1 MSEMRLDRQLQNC
14 TVRITRANSRGT
26 GFFVAPRLIL
36 TCAHVI
42 TNSGEIQVFWP
53 QESRELKVEIKSSK
67 PEPHLDFA
75 LLQLKDNEL
84 LNKDSVELDISEP
97 NLGVELY
104 CFGYPQTYLEG
115 DSATFLYEGI
125 SKNKGV
131 ERYKLK
137 QGEAESG
144 LSGGPLL
151 NPETGKVCGVIS
163 LSRGL
168 GTDLGGRGIPIAV
181 VQQYFPDLLALN
193 QQFHSSKTYMTN
205 PFIYSGTVPPE
216 NFWGRKTALD
226 HIKNRIGAVQA
237 QSVNIVGYRRQGK
250 SSLLRYIKE
259 RPGEFFKREQK
270 PAIVYLDLQDG
281 RFHQPEGVTEGIR
294 RSIKK
299 VLGEELWRR
308 EENGDP
314 FAVEDGLESL
324 REKGYRLILLLDEF
338 EQVGVKLEEF
348 EDWGDDFRAKASAG
362 LLALVVATKRPI
374 YEVYNSLDLTSPF
387 GNIFS
392 MTVLGA
398 LERSAWEQGVLAG
411 FGHRL
416 EARKLDW
423 IEEVAGGLPFYTQMA
438 ASILWQ
444 HQDLDSCQ
452 QAMTEAVRPH
462 FEYLWQNLKDGERL
476 VLQELVG
483 RSVGV
488 PGRDKVLQQLERYGL
503 LKQSGQKVF
512 SSLLAEFVQDCR

>member
-14 TVRITRANSRGT
+14 TVRITTANSRGT

-205 PFIYSGTVPPE
+205 PFIYSGAVPLE
-216 NFWGRKTALD
+216 NFWRRKTALD

-270 PAIVYLDLQDG
+270 PAIVYLDLQDR

-348 EDWGDDFRAKASAG
+348 EDWGDDCRAKASAG

-374 YEVYNSLDLTSPF
+374 HEVYQSLNLTSPF
-387 GNIFS
+387 GTIFS
-392 MTVLGA
+392 MTVLRA

-462 FEYLWQNLKDGERL
+462 FEYLWQNLKDGERR
-476 VLQELVG
+476 VLQELAGQGTVKDSD
-483 RSVGV
+483 R
-488 PGRDKVLQQLERYGL
+488 RILQELERYGL
-503 LKQSGQKVF
+503 VKQSGHKVF
-512 SSLLAEFVQDCR
+512 SSLFEEFLQSLG

>member
-1 MSEMRLDRQLQNC
+1 MSQQQDSKQSGKSSNPADPGQDDIFPNMILPIRPEDLTYQRFDGAVRRNKNKRLREN
-14 TVRITRANSRGT
+14 
-26 GFFVAPRLIL
+26 
-36 TCAHVI
+36 
-42 TNSGEIQVFWP
+42 QVFP
-53 QESRELKVEIKSSK
+53 TRKEPEESLTQATIT
-67 PEPHLDFA
+67 PEPREEFIPSP
-75 LLQLKDNEL
+75 E
-84 LNKDSVELDISEP
+84 VE
-97 NLGVELY
+97 
-104 CFGYPQTYLEG
+104 
-115 DSATFLYEGI
+115 
-125 SKNKGV
+125 
-131 ERYKLK
+131 
-137 QGEAESG
+137 
-144 LSGGPLL
+144 
-151 NPETGKVCGVIS
+151 
-163 LSRGL
+163 
-168 GTDLGGRGIPIAV
+168 
-181 VQQYFPDLLALN
+181 
-193 QQFHSSKTYMTN
+193 KTPSN

-294 RSIKK
+294 RGIKK
-299 VLGEELWRR
+299 ALGEELWRR
-308 EENGDP
+308 EDNGDP
-314 FAVEDGLESL
+314 FAVEDGLEEL

-338 EQVGVKLEEF
+338 EQVKVKLEEF
-348 EDWGDDFRAKASAG
+348 KDWGEDFRAKASAG

-398 LERSAWEQGVLAG
+398 LEKSAWQEGVVKGFEDNEDRIEAEQ
-411 FGHRL
+411 
-416 EARKLDW
+416 LDW

-444 HQDLDSCQ
+444 HKDLDSAE

-462 FEYLWQNLKDGERL
+462 FEYLWQNLKDEERSVLKSL
-476 VLQELVG
+476 VGGIKDSGPILQE
-483 RSVGV
+483 
-488 PGRDKVLQQLERYGL
+488 LERYGL
-503 LKQSGQKVF
+503 VKESGQKVF
-512 SSLLAEFVQDCR
+512 SSLFAEFVQDCG